1 MKYMDMNEIY
11 RKETSPIRDRIDR
24 VKVAVNYATDAAYK
38 ELLKRGI
45 NPEVKDVVNQQKD
58 IDNNFSEPI
67 KTEPIKTESALDGL
81 TKDNIDEI
89 RNYIAGI
96 HDDEQAA

>member
-1 MKYMDMNEIY
+1 MNHMDMNEIY

-67 KTEPIKTESALDGL
+67 KTESALDGL
-81 TKDNIDEI
+81 TKDNIDEV